1 MNSWDLIR
9 TEVKTV
15 DRKIDA
21 LLASTDPG
29 DVRGSTL
36 FLIAAYPFHR
46 GKINEDKVREVI
58 EDAVERVVRQRLT
71 VTAVLSDELRAA
83 PPPPP
88 PESGGPPPEDDG
100 GEESGG
106 GGGEPDTGVD
116 TDISAEVDSP
126 EESLVARARA
136 IFEAEEVSPDSLPG
150 MR

>member
-1 MNSWDLIR
+1 ARRVEEQPVPAPQPPRTAPRSAPAATPAPAGSVTLSTIMNSWDLIR

-46 GKINEDKVREVI
+46 GKINEVKVREVI

-88 PESGGPPPEDDG
+88 PESGGPPPED
-100 GEESGG
+100 
-106 GGGEPDTGVD
+106 
-116 TDISAEVDSP
+116 
-126 EESLVARARA
+126 
-136 IFEAEEVSPDSLPG
+136 
-150 MR
+150 